1 MIAKRKQQQWL
12 IFALVLGIAGALFL
26 ATSNVLS
33 GQNGAL
39 LSVGQSGRIDTRIVA
54 DRTSGASPED
64 VWIGSTNQLLEQV
77 QSQNAALKLQ
87 LEEMAADNT
96 ARIENLQADFNAK
109 LKEQAETAIRYV
121 DRVTSFETAKQQETG
136 ETIAEPIPANLDVA
150 ALSPGNGS
158 LDEFIAG
165 SNRTTQL
172 ASSGAVA
179 EQAATVAATG
189 EVVPQPFRTTFNLNP
204 RPEPKSGFKR
214 KTLANY
220 VPAGSYAPGLVLTGA
235 EAKTGTQNAQSPVP
249 VVIKI
254 TGPAIGPSDGTRSTR
269 IDLTGCRATGSAIG
283 DLSSERVS
291 VRLDSL
297 SCVRGAHVYEA
308 PIAAYVSNSGQQGVR
323 GRLYS
328 RAGPAVSNA
337 AIAAALEGF
346 GGAISGTGTTV
357 IGADGA
363 GTADILRTA
372 PLAAAGGAAQGAA
385 SKLADYYIDR
395 AEEIAPVVSL
405 YAGTSINIV
414 FLEGADLTG
423 GVQ

>member
-1 MIAKRKQQQWL
+1 MVSQRKQQQWIIFGLVVL
-12 IFALVLGIAGALFL
+12 IVGSIFLVTSTLLGGRG
-26 ATSNVLS
+26 S
-33 GQNGAL
+33 AL
-39 LSVGQSGRIDTRIVA
+39 LSVGQEGRIDTRIVA

-64 VWIGSTNQLLEQV
+64 VWIGSTNQRLEQLLV
-77 QSQNAALKLQ
+77 QNTDLNQKIEQMTAQNAAQLDALKT
-87 LEEMAADNT
+87 EFED
-96 ARIENLQADFNAK
+96 K
-109 LKEQAETAIRYV
+109 LKQQAEVAIKYIDGRSAV
-121 DRVTSFETAKQQETG
+121 EDESAPGDPARGVTDQPF
-136 ETIAEPIPANLDVA
+136 NVA
-150 ALSPGNGS
+150 ALAPGNGG
-158 LDEFIAG
+158 LDEFVAG
-165 SNRTTQL
+165 SGRQTQL
-172 ASSGAVA
+172 ASTTDPLAEVGEAGAGL
-179 EQAATVAATG
+179 T
-189 EVVPQPFRTTFNLNP
+189 EVVSQPFRVTFNLNP
-204 RPEPKSGFKR
+204 RPEPASGFKR

-254 TGPAIGPSDGTRSTR
+254 TGPAVGPSDGTRSTQ

-297 SCVRGAHVYEA
+297 SCVRGSDVYEA

-328 RAGPAVSNA
+328 RAGPAVTNA

-346 GGAISGTGTTV
+346 GGAITGTGTTV

-372 PLAAAGGAAQGAA
+372 PIAAAGGAAQGAA

-405 YAGTSINIV
+405 YAGTQVNIV
-414 FLEGADLTG
+414 FLEGADLSG
-423 GVQ
+423 GNR